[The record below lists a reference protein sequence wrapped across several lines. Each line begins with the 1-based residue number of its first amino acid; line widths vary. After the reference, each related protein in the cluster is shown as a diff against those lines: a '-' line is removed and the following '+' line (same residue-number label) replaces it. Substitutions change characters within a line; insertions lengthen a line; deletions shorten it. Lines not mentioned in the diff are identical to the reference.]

1 MSSTLW
7 VSKKSN
13 SANKNF
19 YIKTD
24 KENITMEDV
33 MAQLRAMSTHLIKDW
48 IIFVL
53 MIYIQSLLQEY
64 NLKDNFQINKTLENC
79 LCF

>member
-1 MSSTLW
+1 
-7 VSKKSN
+7 
-13 SANKNF
+13 
-19 YIKTD
+19 
-24 KENITMEDV
+24 MEDV